1 MSAQKQVSLRN
12 RVLRTALSAL
22 IGFGLVIVALLALTI
37 GPIMQQAQIDGMRQQ
52 ASQALAMDG
61 SVSADQIAE
70 SITSPGTSVVISNP
84 DEPELIGNSDELTIQ
99 TDPDVTTLEVLL
111 PKSNMTLTITASNA
125 QSSLVLMQILGV
137 GIPSIFLLSIVLY
150 VLLSR
155 AMTRAL
161 KPLDE
166 LTGLAQKIA
175 TGERG
180 GRLEANDST
189 ELGRTAFAMN
199 RMLDNLEGSLAIAQ
213 DAEQKV
219 RQLNEDVAHEM
230 RTPLA
235 SIIATADNQ
244 IRNVELNEESQKAL
258 VAIIRE
264 GRRAA
269 KIVRDLTMLENTTPI
284 TAHSESLETVRLDRL
299 VQELVTKDVPAELKV
314 KIVAVPVHVDA
325 DPSHLERV
333 IRNLTQN
340 AIRHANSRI
349 KASCSIQ
356 NSSAILAIEDD
367 GTGVEPKD
375 RKRIFNRFVR
385 LDQARA
391 RTQGGSGLGL
401 AICKKIVES
410 HGGEIWVET
419 STDLGGAKFVVT
431 LPLSSNSPG

>member
-22 IGFGLVIVALLALTI
+22 IGFGLVIVALLALTT
-37 GPIMQQAQIDGMRQQ
+37 GPIMQQVQIDGMRQQ

-61 SVSADQIAE
+61 SVSPDQIAE

-84 DEPELIGNSDELTIQ
+84 DEPEIIGASDELTIQ

-111 PKSNMTLTITASNA
+111 PESNMTLTITASNA

-137 GIPSIFLLSIVLY
+137 GIPSIFILSIVLY

-258 VAIIRE
+258 VAIVRE
-264 GRRAA
+264 SRRAA
-269 KIVRDLTMLENTTPI
+269 KIIRDLTMLENTTPI
-284 TAHSESLETVRLDRL
+284 STDSESLETVRLDRL
-299 VQELVTKDVPAELKV
+299 VQELVTKDVPAELIV
-314 KIVAVPVHVDA
+314 KIVAVPVHVNA

-349 KASCSIQ
+349 NASCSIK
-356 NSSAILAIEDD
+356 NSSAILSIEDD

-385 LDQARA
+385 LDQSRA

-410 HGGEIWVET
+410 HGGEIWVEE
-419 STDLGGAKFVVT
+419 SISLGGAKFVVM
-431 LPLSSNSPG
+431 LPLANNSPG